1 MLFWVVFVMSQL
13 PFRSLETQHF
23 PQYVSCSNDGRQLN
37 CALLTMSEMSNFPCQ
52 VFAFFEIVP
61 IPSAPI
67 TIGIVI
73 TIVRFSPVIIIIIII
88 IIIDQERRALR
99 SNNIVDKN

>member
-1 MLFWVVFVMSQL
+1 
-13 PFRSLETQHF
+13 
-23 PQYVSCSNDGRQLN
+23 
-37 CALLTMSEMSNFPCQ
+37 MSEMSNFPCQ

-88 IIIDQERRALR
+88 IIDQERRALR